1 MNDLALRRVQSPQ
14 QTVGIL
20 SVINAGQEGTRLS
33 VWECWALEL
42 PWKGNRNRKS
52 CIPPEPGENAVFTF
66 ERHESPR
73 FGDTLWIKGVPGR
86 SEILI
91 HAGNYVSDTA
101 GCILVGDT
109 PKDLD
114 GDGLIDVPRSQDTLD
129 ELIGRAGESGS
140 LQVTWAKQ
148 TADPADLFLH
158 GEKGQV

>member
-1 MNDLALRRVQSPQ
+1 MPDLALRRIQTPQ

-20 SVINAGQEGTRLS
+20 SVIGGDSNGTRYSL
-33 VWECWALEL
+33 WECWALEL
-42 PWKGNRNRKS
+42 PWDGNRARKS
-52 CIPPEPGENAVFTF
+52 CIPPEPGESAVFEF
-66 ERHESPR
+66 ERHDSPAH
-73 FGDTLWIKGVPGR
+73 GNTLWIKGVPGR

-129 ELIGRAGESGS
+129 GLIERAGQHGS
-140 LQVTWAKQ
+140 LQVTWEEQ

-158 GEKGQV
+158 GEAR

>member
-1 MNDLALRRVQSPQ
+1 MPDLALRRIQSPK

-20 SVINAGQEGTRLS
+20 SVIDGDGDARYSL
-33 VWECWALEL
+33 WECWALEL
-42 PWKGNRNRKS
+42 PWRGNRNRKS
-52 CIPPEPGENAVFTF
+52 CIPPEPSESGVFKF

-73 FGDTLWIKGVPGR
+73 FGRCIWIKGVPGR

-114 GDGLIDVPRSQDTLD
+114 GDGLIDVPDSQATMD
-129 ELIGRAGESGS
+129 ELLERAGEEGE
-140 LQVTWAKQ
+140 LQVTWEEQA
-148 TADPADLFLH
+148 ADPADLSLH
-158 GEKGQV
+158 GVG

>member
-1 MNDLALRRVQSPQ
+1 MPDLALRRIQTPR

-20 SVINAGQEGTRLS
+20 SVISSARKHARVS
-33 VWECWALEL
+33 VWACWTLEL
-42 PWKGNRNRKS
+42 PWEQNRNRKS
-52 CIPPEPGENAVFTF
+52 CIPPEPGENGVFKF

-73 FGDTLWIKGVPGR
+73 FGRCIWVKNVPGR

-109 PKDLD
+109 PTDLN
-114 GDGLIDVPRSQDTLD
+114 GDGLTDVTRSEDTLA
-129 ELIGRAGESGS
+129 ELIERAGESGS
-140 LQVTWAKQ
+140 LQVTWEEQ

>member
-1 MNDLALRRVQSPQ
+1 MSDLALRRVQSPK

-20 SVINAGQEGTRLS
+20 SVIGGDGRGTRYSL
-33 VWECWALEL
+33 WECWALEL
-42 PWKGNRNRKS
+42 PWEGNRNRKS
-52 CIPPEPGENAVFTF
+52 CIPPEPGENAVFEW

-73 FGDTLWIKGVPGR
+73 FGDTLWIKDVPGR

-114 GDGLIDVPRSQDTLD
+114 GDGLMDVPRSQDTLD
-129 ELIGRAGESGS
+129 ELIERAGQHGS
-140 LQVTWAKQ
+140 LQVTWEQQ
-148 TADPADLFLH
+148 TAEPADLFLH
-158 GEKGQV
+158 GEKR